1 MCVEEYHVT
10 AAHET
15 GHVRE
20 VIHGVEAHAK
30 TSCLANLLALDR
42 VADATDA
49 LEVRLA
55 EDAVVEDEKGGTLN
69 PASLSYAKVSTPC
82 VRSSRHTRTVL
93 APASSCAERGGTGG

>member
-1 MCVEEYHVT
+1 MRVEEYHVT

-20 VIHGVEAHAK
+20 VIHGVEAHAE
-30 TSCLANLLALDR
+30 TSRLANLLALDR

-55 EDAVVEDEKGGTLN
+55 EDAVVEDEKGGTLE
-69 PASLSYAKVSTPC
+69 PGELI
-82 VRSSRHTRTVL
+82 VR
-93 APASSCAERGGTGG
+93 